1 MPFTDLSDLYGA
13 VNEAGINLVV
23 RHVMRKRPSL
33 FNYGTQNV
41 IDNPSL
47 RCVRI
52 DAAPEVTARGN
63 PLITLEDPIAIL
75 GTDGQWGLDFCAQLT
90 EVTVDFYPGSSIA
103 LPPELDPLEAQHF
116 AVSSTACAGIGCP
129 SDDFLRRPPPLRS
142 VGNRLERSEQMK
154 GDQTFYGRDRTERD
168 RLDLKRDEREAP
180 KLPPRAIPSD
190 KLNCFCLRLFIE
202 GHFETSGTSTQP
214 SLEARVD
221 GVEIVDIAPQELED
235 SLECYLR
242 LALQLAILPQLTVA
256 LQKLVLDV
264 VAMMPSGISIEIP
277 VGTAQIPD
285 NPSVEDDE
293 LRVRI
298 NVTTGP

>member
-13 VNEAGINLVV
+13 VNEEGINLVV

-47 RCVRI
+47 RCMRI

-63 PLITLEDPIAIL
+63 PLMTLEQPIAIL

-90 EVTVDFYPGSSIA
+90 EVTVDFHPGSSIS

-129 SDDFLRRPPPLRS
+129 SDDFLRRPPPLRP
-142 VGNRLERSEQMK
+142 VGNRL
-154 GDQTFYGRDRTERD
+154 GDQTFYNRDRTERD
-168 RLDLKRDEREAP
+168 RPDQKRDEREVP

-214 SLEARVD
+214 LLEARVD

-277 VGTAQIPD
+277 VGTPQIPN
-285 NPSVEDDE
+285 NPSVEADE